1 MSVLAPPALFTSDTK
16 SITPPLDDTWAYL
29 EDPHCRPWMAMVLN
43 LNLGD
48 FAGAPGSLADLA
60 YADAS
65 GEPLPHAEALGQ
77 LLGLMTTLPS
87 ELKVGKGKNPVALS
101 PTFKETEEGRR
112 ELKTQLVLEP
122 LRSPFEPF
130 HIVGLRLHVL
140 LFHIGR
146 ESFPTLTSSLWNLVI
161 RSNEARRAREAA
173 RSRSPPINP
182 EPAMASRYVCNVAS
196 VGKMWKSLLGDS
208 INGTKRQGPG
218 RKIERTPSKIG
229 RDLLALAANV
239 AAAEAAAE
247 GAAEEAAAEGGT
259 PPGTPPRE
267 QAIWTHP
274 QESARMLQQAVARH
288 DEKEAA
294 ALSARGGVPDVE
306 LTV

>member
-1 MSVLAPPALFTSDTK
+1 MEPPPTLPPQRPPPSPPPSPLAPA
-16 SITPPLDDTWAYL
+16 
-29 EDPHCRPWMAMVLN
+29 V
-43 LNLGD
+43 
-48 FAGAPGSLADLA
+48 
-60 YADAS
+60 
-65 GEPLPHAEALGQ
+65 
-77 LLGLMTTLPS
+77 
-87 ELKVGKGKNPVALS
+87 
-101 PTFKETEEGRR
+101 EEGR
-112 ELKTQLVLEP
+112 QLDIEVLYV
-122 LRSPFEPF
+122 LFA
-130 HIVGLRLHVL
+130 IVMVL
-140 LFHIGR
+140 CGFFMYLQVVKRRRRKLIKA
-146 ESFPTLTSSLWNLVI
+146 V
-161 RSNEARRAREAA
+161 EA
-173 RSRSPPINP
+173 
-182 EPAMASRYVCNVAS
+182 
-196 VGKMWKSLLGDS
+196 
-208 INGTKRQGPG
+208 PG

>member
-1 MSVLAPPALFTSDTK
+1 MAAPAWGTPRAETAAAAKAIVEKYNKKAVAAGKPKAGGASDRMMR
-16 SITPPLDDTWAYL
+16 W
-29 EDPHCRPWMAMVLN
+29 E
-43 LNLGD
+43 
-48 FAGAPGSLADLA
+48 
-60 YADAS
+60 
-65 GEPLPHAEALGQ
+65 
-77 LLGLMTTLPS
+77 
-87 ELKVGKGKNPVALS
+87 
-101 PTFKETEEGRR
+101 
-112 ELKTQLVLEP
+112 
-122 LRSPFEPF
+122 
-130 HIVGLRLHVL
+130 
-140 LFHIGR
+140 
-146 ESFPTLTSSLWNLVI
+146 
-161 RSNEARRAREAA
+161 
-173 RSRSPPINP
+173 
-182 EPAMASRYVCNVAS
+182 AMAGGYNDNNRNSAPRS
-196 VGKMWKSLLGDS
+196 S
-208 INGTKRQGPG
+208 ISKEGPG

>member
-1 MSVLAPPALFTSDTK
+1 MERPPTLPPQRPPPSPPPSPLAPA
-16 SITPPLDDTWAYL
+16 
-29 EDPHCRPWMAMVLN
+29 V
-43 LNLGD
+43 
-48 FAGAPGSLADLA
+48 
-60 YADAS
+60 
-65 GEPLPHAEALGQ
+65 
-77 LLGLMTTLPS
+77 
-87 ELKVGKGKNPVALS
+87 
-101 PTFKETEEGRR
+101 EEGQ
-112 ELKTQLVLEP
+112 QLDIEVLYVLFAIVMAGGYNDNNRNSAP
-122 LRSPFEPF
+122 RS
-130 HIVGLRLHVL
+130 
-140 LFHIGR
+140 
-146 ESFPTLTSSLWNLVI
+146 
-161 RSNEARRAREAA
+161 
-173 RSRSPPINP
+173 
-182 EPAMASRYVCNVAS
+182 
-196 VGKMWKSLLGDS
+196 S
-208 INGTKRQGPG
+208 ISKEGPG

-247 GAAEEAAAEGGT
+247 GAAAEANAEGGT